1 MKRAKYYKI
10 FALDAVILF
19 PSGGDY
25 GFSVHPDGTLG
36 QHYILSCDF
45 PNGGITRITRD
56 EAEKIV
62 PRSALRQYKI
72 T

>member
-10 FALDAVILF
+10 FGLNAVILF

-25 GFSVHPDGTLG
+25 GFSVHPDGSLG
-36 QHYILSCDF
+36 LHYILSVDF
-45 PNGGITRITRD
+45 PNGGIGRISRD
-56 EAEKIV
+56 QAEKIA